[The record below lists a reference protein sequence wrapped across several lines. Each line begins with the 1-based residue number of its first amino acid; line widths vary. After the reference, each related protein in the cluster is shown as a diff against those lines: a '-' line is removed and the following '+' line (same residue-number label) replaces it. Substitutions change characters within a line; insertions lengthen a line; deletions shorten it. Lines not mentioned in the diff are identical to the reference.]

1 MLDIIKLRA
10 RDKMF
15 TEKLEFKD
23 EKIELLGERLK
34 QRVDKIFQRSFSIRE
49 VDTGSC
55 NACEVEI
62 NALSN
67 PYYNLERF
75 GISFVP
81 SPKFADA
88 LMITGVCTRSMYKA
102 LMNAYELTPNPKYII
117 AVGDCVLDGG
127 DFKDSYATMGG
138 IKDKLPVDLWI
149 KGCPPEPVDIISGLL
164 ELLERKKI

>member
-1 MLDIIKLRA
+1 MINLAKIRF
-10 RDKMF
+10 RDKLLS
-15 TEKLEFKD
+15 EKLEPK
-23 EKIELLGERLK
+23 EKNIEVLGLKLK
-34 QRVDKIFQRSFSIRE
+34 QKVNKIFKRSFFIRA
-49 VDTGSC
+49 VDIGSC

-88 LMITGVCTRSMYKA
+88 LMIMGALTRSMYPA
-102 LMNAYELTPNPKYII
+102 LMNAYELTPNPKFVI
-117 AVGDCVLDGG
+117 AVGNCAMDGG
-127 DFKDSYATMGG
+127 DFKDSYACMGG

-149 KGCPPEPVDIISGLL
+149 KGCPPEPIDLISGLL
-164 ELLERKKI
+164 TLLSKIK

>member
-1 MLDIIKLRA
+1 MIDLIKMRF
-10 RDKMF
+10 RDKLLS
-15 TEKLEFKD
+15 EKLELKD
-23 EKIELLGERLK
+23 ENIEILGLKLK
-34 QRVDKIFQRSFSIRE
+34 QRVDKIFKRSFSIRE

-88 LMITGVCTRSMYKA
+88 LMITGALSKNMYKA
-102 LMNAYELTPNPKYII
+102 LMNAYELTPNPKFII
-117 AVGDCVLDGG
+117 AVGDCVMDGG
-127 DFKDSYATMGG
+127 DFKGSYACMGG

-149 KGCPPEPVDIISGLL
+149 KGCPPEPIDLISGLL
-164 ELLERKKI
+164 KLLERKI

>member
-1 MLDIIKLRA
+1 MIDLVKIRLN
-10 RDKMF
+10 DKIL
-15 TEKLEFKD
+15 TQEVEKKE
-23 EKIELLGERLK
+23 ENIEVLGLKLK
-34 QRVDKIFQRSFSIRE
+34 QKVDKIFKRSFFIRE

-75 GISFVP
+75 GVSFVP

-88 LMITGVCTRSMYKA
+88 LMVTGPLTRSMYPA
-102 LMNAYELTPNPKYII
+102 LMNAYELTPDPKFVI
-117 AVGDCVLDGG
+117 AVGDCVMDGG
-127 DFKDSYATMGG
+127 DFKDSYACMGG

-149 KGCPPEPVDIISGLL
+149 KGCPPEPVDLINGLL
-164 ELLERKKI
+164 KLLSKIE